1 MSHDRRR
8 PVRPYPIV
16 DPTARFELKL
26 IAESRPEI
34 RLDSRHLAAEVMQA
48 LQQRGF
54 DCEMADYDEGP
65 LTVH

>member
-8 PVRPYPIV
+8 PVRPYPVV

-26 IAESRPEI
+26 ITASKPEI

-48 LQQRGF
+48 LQDRGF
-54 DCEMADYDEGP
+54 DCAIADYDEGP
-65 LTVH
+65 HTVH